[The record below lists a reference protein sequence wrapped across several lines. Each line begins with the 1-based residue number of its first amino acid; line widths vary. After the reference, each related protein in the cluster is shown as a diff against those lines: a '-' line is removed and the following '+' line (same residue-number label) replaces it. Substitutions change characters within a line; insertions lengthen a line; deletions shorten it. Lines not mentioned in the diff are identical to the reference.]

1 MKIVFTGGGSAGH
14 VTPNI
19 ALIERARSE
28 GWECVYVGSHAGIEK
43 EIIEPLGIPYY
54 AIASGKLRRY
64 FDWQNF
70 IDPFYI
76 LIGVIQSL
84 FICLW
89 NRPNVVFSKGGF
101 VAVPVV
107 VAAWLCRIPVIC
119 HESDVTPGLA
129 NKICFPF
136 ARNICVNF
144 EQTRQ
149 YLPEGKV
156 LVTGTPVRKSLLDGD
171 RSRGLNYLGVTS
183 DKPVLLVFGGSLGAK
198 AINEQVRRVINQL
211 SHQFVLVHVTG
222 AGNEDSALK
231 EVPDYMQIEF
241 LVDEFGDVLAAA
253 DIVIARA
260 GANSIYE
267 LLLTR
272 KPHILIPLSA
282 AASRGD
288 QIINARI
295 FAESGYSRVI
305 DEDELDDDSF
315 VKVVE
320 EVFANRAE
328 IAARLGEFEIQDST
342 TIIIGLIKKIVAG
355 GKT

>member
-1 MKIVFTGGGSAGH
+1 MKILFTGGGSAGH

-28 GWECVYVGSHAGIEK
+28 GWECVYVGSRAGIEK
-43 EIIEPLGIPYY
+43 EIVEPLEIPYY
-54 AIASGKLRRY
+54 PIASGKLRRY

-76 LIGVIQSL
+76 LVGIIQSL
-84 FICLW
+84 FICLRD
-89 NRPNVVFSKGGF
+89 RPDVVFSKGGF
-101 VAVPVV
+101 VAVPIV
-107 VAAWLCRIPVIC
+107 VAAWLCRVPVIC

-149 YLPEGKV
+149 YLPAGKV
-156 LVTGTPVRKSLLDGD
+156 IVTGTPVRKSLLNGD
-171 RSRGLNYLGVTS
+171 RLRGLKYLGIT
-183 DKPVLLVFGGSLGAK
+183 DEKPVLLVFGGSLGAK
-198 AINEQVRRVINQL
+198 AINEQVRQVVDRVTG
-211 SHQFVLVHVTG
+211 QFVLVHVTG
-222 AGNEDSALK
+222 AGNEDKSFRETPGYL
-231 EVPDYMQIEF
+231 QIEF

-267 LLLTR
+267 LLITR

-288 QIINARI
+288 QLVNARV
-295 FAESGYSRVI
+295 FAEAGYSRVI
-305 DEDELDDDSF
+305 DEDVLDNELF
-315 VKVVE
+315 IKEVE
-320 EVFANRAE
+320 DVFANRAI
-328 IAARLGEFEIQDST
+328 IAARLEEFDIQDST
-342 TIIIGLIKKIVAG
+342 TVIVNLIRKIVTG
-355 GKT
+355 ENT